1 MPHEYEPYN
10 VMLTINRETGKA
22 HYSYSK
28 RLSRLLACNYA
39 AHDPTHFCPC
49 CLQPFSAKHVLERH
63 RKSCRG
69 VGGRATRLEMP
80 KEVEH
85 IFQFTNYSK
94 QVRLPFVIYTGYKCT
109 IAPIDTCQSKPE
121 RSSTEKTA
129 RVSGQG
135 FGCRKKYYKNFFDLE
150 LVLDKQRPRLY
161 GTGNDDSFLCGEPLL
176 RPSFRDSVRD
186 HRHFTSKYQGA
197 AHSAC
202 NINHFRLKPD
212 QVPVSVVFHKLKD
225 YDRHLI
231 MKGIA
236 EVSGKLTCVSQTDEK
251 YISFSLGDLHFIDSC
266 QFMQASLDTLVAS
279 TPPEAF
285 KATRQFEGNEK
296 KLALVRRKAGI
307 FMQRSLIKSS
317 TIFSQSRNAF
327 SLKGSPRISYP
338 VENFLVLG
346 S

>member
-1 MPHEYEPYN
+1 MSKITLTYNPFTGEYAGR
-10 VMLTINRETGKA
+10 I
-22 HYSYSK
+22 
-28 RLSRLLACNYA
+28 
-39 AHDPTHFCPC
+39 
-49 CLQPFSAKHVLERH
+49 H
-63 RKSCRG
+63 RK
-69 VGGRATRLEMP
+69 
-80 KEVEH
+80 
-85 IFQFTNYSK
+85 
-94 QVRLPFVIYTGYKCT
+94 
-109 IAPIDTCQSKPE
+109 
-121 RSSTEKTA
+121 
-129 RVSGQG
+129 G

-236 EVSGKLTCVSQTDEK
+236 EVSGKLTCVSQMDER